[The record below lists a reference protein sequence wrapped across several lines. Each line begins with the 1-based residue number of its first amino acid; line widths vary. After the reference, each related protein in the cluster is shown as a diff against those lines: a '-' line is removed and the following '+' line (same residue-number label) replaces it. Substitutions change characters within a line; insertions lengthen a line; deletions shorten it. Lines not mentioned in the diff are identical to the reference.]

1 MRLANE
7 ERDLHA
13 AGAEIVAVSV
23 DSPGRNEA
31 FRARWHLPFP
41 IVSDPAGEQFLQ
53 PLGAWNPDERG
64 GIGWPTLLLFAPD
77 GREVYRMRSRDFA
90 DRPDDDDLFAAV
102 RSLALSPIELGGA
115 DPAAPPEEHE
125 GALRVDAFG
134 PYFRGIR
141 FGTIALAGR
150 VSEGPNRD
158 EVIAM
163 STMAASFLDAW
174 KQRRSS
180 PSGS

>member
-64 GIGWPTLLLFAPD
+64 GIGWPTLMLFAPD
-77 GREVYRMRSRDFA
+77 GREVYRMRSRAFA

-102 RSLALSPIELGGA
+102 RSLALSPIELGG
-115 DPAAPPEEHE
+115 
-125 GALRVDAFG
+125 AFG

>member
-1 MRLANE
+1 VRLANE
-7 ERDLHA
+7 ERDLHD

-31 FRARWHLPFP
+31 LRARWRLPFP
-41 IVSDPAGEQFLQ
+41 IVSDPAGDELLQ
-53 PLGAWNPDERG
+53 PLGVWNPDERG
-64 GIGWPTLLLFAPD
+64 GIGWPAVIVFAPD

-90 DRPDDDDLFAAV
+90 DRPDDDDLFTAI
-102 RSLALSPIELGGA
+102 RALGLPPIELGPA
-115 DPAAPPEEHE
+115 DPAASPEEDDA
-125 GALRVDAFG
+125 ALRVDAFG

-150 VSEGPNRD
+150 VTEGRDRD

-174 KQRRSS
+174 KQRRATA
-180 PSGS
+180 